1 MSYIKPIHY
10 EKSKKTVRY
19 NKEFRKLSKI
29 SKINIETEIGKQLR
43 MNRSI
48 QVEGAFAILKEDT
61 KLRKLKVRGKESA
74 KREIGVFCIAYNF
87 NRYLAKLVRKK
98 QGVILHSLKI
108 A

>member
-1 MSYIKPIHY
+1 
-10 EKSKKTVRY
+10 
-19 NKEFRKLSKI
+19 
-29 SKINIETEIGKQLR
+29 

-48 QVEGAFAILKEDT
+48 QVEGAFAILKEDM

-98 QGVILHSLKI
+98 
-108 A
+108 